1 MTLEP
6 ETQPEA
12 AARPT
17 LEGTVLAV
25 CLGPGGLP
33 KDPVDEADL
42 RDARLTLSHAVAQ
55 ILRNGL
61 DLLGVSAPEQM

>member
-1 MTLEP
+1 MSKACQALEP
-6 ETQPEA
+6 HLIANYLRDLA
-12 AARPT
+12 ADFHT
-17 LEGTVLAV
+17 YYNNHKVI
-25 CLGPGGLP
+25 
-33 KDPVDEADL
+33 VDEADL